1 MLACPEIACI
11 LSSLLLFYLLAPLHL
26 FDVDVFCLAAATQS
40 QALSARMFLSNATS
54 NCAYYDTTARSGQKA
69 RAEGCYS

>member
-11 LSSLLLFYLLAPLHL
+11 LFSLLLFYLLAPLH
-26 FDVDVFCLAAATQS
+26 FDIFCLAAATQS
-40 QALSARMFLSNATS
+40 QALSAGMFLSNATS
-54 NCAYYDTTARSGQKA
+54 ASAYYDTTARSGQKA